1 LLKNQNLDKTEF
13 FVFVD
18 GPRNSEDEA
27 NIQETLSE
35 VQRFSNYARTRLRKS
50 EKNLGLVNS
59 IRFGINEIFE
69 THDQIIVLEDDL
81 IVPEN
86 FIEYMNLGLEKFKDD
101 ERIASI
107 QGYSNVNF
115 WKRKETYFQL
125 GADCWGWATWKDRW
139 MEVNWNADEA
149 LTELTEKKMEKKFDL
164 NGAYPYTKMLER
176 CARGEVESWAI
187 RWHAS
192 MFILG
197 KLSVYPPRTLVINTG
212 RDGSGTHMGDK
223 VTRNEYLSNHVINFS
238 GDEPKE
244 SVLIN
249 WKIRRELRRRYNTH
263 SFLSFRKYI
272 NFVLR
277 KIEYK

>member
-1 LLKNQNLDKTEF
+1 LKNPNLDKTEF
-13 FVFVD
+13 YVFVD
-18 GPRNSEDEA
+18 GPRNSEDILTIEETINEVKKFA
-27 NIQETLSE
+27 NH
-35 VQRFSNYARTRLRKS
+35 SNTKLRKS
-50 EKNLGLVNS
+50 ESNLGLVDS
-59 IRFGINEIFE
+59 IRFGINEIFKN
-69 THDQIIVLEDDL
+69 HDQIIVLEDDL
-81 IVPEN
+81 IVSED
-86 FIEYMNLGLEKFKDD
+86 FIEYMNQGLRKFKT
-101 ERIASI
+101 EIRIASL
-107 QGYSNVNF
+107 QGFSHVNL
-115 WKRKETYFQL
+115 WKRKETYFLL
-125 GADCWGWATWKDRW
+125 GADCWGWATWRDRW
-139 MEVNWNADEA
+139 EQIDWNAETL
-149 LTELTEKKMEKKFDL
+149 LTKLKTKKIQKSFDL
-164 NGAYPYTKMLER
+164 KGAYPYTKMLER

-223 VTRNEYLSNHVINFS
+223 VTRNDYLSNRVINFS

-244 SVLIN
+244 SLLIN

-277 KIEYK
+277 KIEYI